1 MDAKTLGIIL
11 SIVGPVLSFMVW
23 AFPDSRI
30 SRILLTWFG
39 PSPMHFEPRSS
50 FLIRQAA
57 FAAVWLVFLAAIG
70 GAIFLAVQEGYLVFY
85 SQTAFIVVSFMLAIV
100 LGIAALA
107 MIGAFTWAITL
118 RVFRRDWT
126 YVLESE
132 LPDNIPNEIHT
143 GNNE

>member
-1 MDAKTLGIIL
+1 
-11 SIVGPVLSFMVW
+11 
-23 AFPDSRI
+23 
-30 SRILLTWFG
+30 
-39 PSPMHFEPRSS
+39 
-50 FLIRQAA
+50 
-57 FAAVWLVFLAAIG
+57 
-70 GAIFLAVQEGYLVFY
+70 
-85 SQTAFIVVSFMLAIV
+85 MLAIV